1 MDEAIRNAAVF
12 GALALGCGSFGWW
25 PRWGWLAAACSA
37 LGALVASV
45 VLGVFDPLAPAL
57 WVSAW
62 PAPPLVLLAGWGLL
76 AVGLRRVGGVGGV
89 GPVALGAFL
98 GGAAFGA
105 LPVALGL
112 VYGREPSDAA
122 RITLAAVGGGLCG
135 PLGSVPLLLLGA
147 GELLPMVWPLG
158 LALGAV
164 AVVPGAGRAL
174 APAQGTS
181 PRILLALALPLWLL
195 AVLVSPPLALGIA
208 LVLVW
213 ALVAWQRSSTVPW
226 PSWKGALRLGSLLLC
241 VLLLVPAG
249 VLDFLAWGLDDARVL
264 VGSLLDLGF
273 GLAGLGLAALV
284 GGAPVA
290 LAGALA
296 AVSDPA
302 GFPPGL
308 RAALVAGAVVGGM
321 VPIMVAAGP
330 AVLRAGLGRWALAV
344 LLLLGWLA
352 FHAL

>member
-12 GALALGCGSFGWW
+12 GALTLSCGSFGWW

-37 LGALVASV
+37 LGALVVAV

-57 WVSAW
+57 WASAW
-62 PAPPLVLLAGWGLL
+62 PASPLLLLAGWGLL
-76 AVGLRRVGGVGGV
+76 AVGLRRIGGVGGV
-89 GPVALGAFL
+89 GPTALGAFL
-98 GGAAFGA
+98 GGATFGA

-112 VYGREPSDAA
+112 AYGRKPSHAV
-122 RITLAAVGGGLCG
+122 RITIAAVGGGLCG
-135 PLGSVPLLLLGA
+135 PLGSAPLLLLGA
-147 GELLPMVWPLG
+147 GELLPMLWPLG
-158 LALGAV
+158 LALGAL
-164 AVVPGAGRAL
+164 AALPGAGG
-174 APAQGTS
+174 APAPVQGLS
-181 PRILLALALPLWLL
+181 SRILLALALPLWLL
-195 AVLVSPPLALGIA
+195 AVLVSPSLALGIA

-213 ALVAWQRSSTVPW
+213 ALVARQRAPAVPW
-226 PSWKGALRLGSLLLC
+226 PPWKGALQLGSLLLC

-264 VGSLLDLGF
+264 LGSLLDVGF

-284 GGAPVA
+284 GGVPLA

-296 AVSDPA
+296 ACSDPA

-308 RAALVAGAVVGGM
+308 RAALVAGAAVGGM

-330 AVLRAGLGRWALAV
+330 AVLRAGLGRWAVAV